1 MWRCWEPLVHRFTF
15 PTLWGREIQPPP
27 LVAIF
32 CGTEHLLENSWTK
45 WVIFWLNKGFY
56 MVYALLPPIWQN
68 MRTVALDHFPQDN
81 WKPPPKRLGFRVLGF
96 RNTIQAWVAYF
107 LAEKRRWKGLATI
120 RFFFLCPF
128 TFFEWNLGCGKCF
141 TKWVKSEC
149 LRDFSLSETSPS
161 ESVLGKGWNG

>member
-1 MWRCWEPLVHRFTF
+1 MKVLGTVGSPIHLPDSLGVERFNPLRWLLYFAGPNISLKIHDQMGDFLTQQRVLHGLCFTPTHLAKYAHRRI
-15 PTLWGREIQPPP
+15 G
-27 LVAIF
+27 
-32 CGTEHLLENSWTK
+32 S
-45 WVIFWLNKGFY
+45 
-56 MVYALLPPIWQN
+56 
-68 MRTVALDHFPQDN
+68 FPQDN

-120 RFFFLCPF
+120 RFFILCPF